1 MYVRFLEL
9 AEHFLYLSI
18 RLHRISAI
26 CLELDKHRRIL
37 APGDRLCGTAIWPG
51 PLLAKL
57 FGRDFLDHS
66 FSLLSLTD

>member
-1 MYVRFLEL
+1 MKLEPSFGCL
-9 AEHFLYLSI
+9 LSAVKQ
-18 RLHRISAI
+18 L
-26 CLELDKHRRIL
+26 RRIL

-57 FGRDFLDHS
+57 FGRDFIDHS